1 MTTTIKNNIL
11 LKKTRASKS
20 ASASHKISG
29 EGTHAQEPLQGDLYR
44 TLADSSQVGVYIIQ
58 DKRFQ
63 FVNSRIQEYSG
74 YNASEMLCK
83 DPLSIIHPL
92 DRQAAVKN
100 ACSMLMGKRASPY
113 EFRIITKKGKI
124 KWIMETVISITYNG
138 KRAVLGSSMD
148 VTEQKQARE
157 QLEELAALES
167 SILDAIP
174 QAVVGLQNRRIIFA
188 NNAVHKIFGWKREEL
203 IGRNV
208 EIFYRSRKE
217 SEEIARRFYST
228 LENQRTFTSEF
239 YCRRKDGRDI
249 QCIMSAARIGDRLK
263 EKRIVITYVDIT
275 EQKQAE
281 EELERSREQLRNLSI
296 YLQSVR
302 EKESTRIAREIHDE
316 LGQSLTA
323 LQMDLSWLGSQ
334 LPADAAHLQDKA
346 DRMSHLVDTTIDMVH
361 RISTELRPIL
371 LDELGLSAAI
381 EWQAKEF
388 QNRSG
393 IRCDLHLDDMDSSID
408 KDLVTTLFRIFQE
421 TLTNIARHAGAKTVK
436 VQLIQDGKELSLK
449 VSDNGRGI
457 TQKQIDDPK
466 SFGIIGIR
474 ERVNLW
480 GGSVRITGKKD
491 MGTKVMVRI
500 PLYGGDA

>member
-1 MTTTIKNNIL
+1 
-11 LKKTRASKS
+11 
-20 ASASHKISG
+20 
-29 EGTHAQEPLQGDLYR
+29 
-44 TLADSSQVGVYIIQ
+44 
-58 DKRFQ
+58 
-63 FVNSRIQEYSG
+63 
-74 YNASEMLCK
+74 
-83 DPLSIIHPL
+83 
-92 DRQAAVKN
+92 
-100 ACSMLMGKRASPY
+100 
-113 EFRIITKKGKI
+113 
-124 KWIMETVISITYNG
+124 
-138 KRAVLGSSMD
+138 
-148 VTEQKQARE
+148 
-157 QLEELAALES
+157 
-167 SILDAIP
+167 
-174 QAVVGLQNRRIIFA
+174 
-188 NNAVHKIFGWKREEL
+188 
-203 IGRNV
+203 
-208 EIFYRSRKE
+208 
-217 SEEIARRFYST
+217 
-228 LENQRTFTSEF
+228 
-239 YCRRKDGRDI
+239 
-249 QCIMSAARIGDRLK
+249 MSAARIGDRLK